1 MAVTRIW
8 TVRNNLSQ
16 VIDYASNKS
25 KTDLSKYSD
34 LIDALHYAANDEKT
48 NLENEQKLLVEGI
61 NCDPDFAARQM
72 IDTKEIYGKTD
83 GVVAYHA
90 YISFK
95 PGEVLPEEA
104 QQVAMEVA
112 NKMWGCGSPV
122 ETSAQQKHRPSR
134 EARPDYEM
142 IVATHLNA
150 NCVHCH
156 IVINSVSMTDG
167 KKMNENKAMYQ
178 LFRKTSD
185 EVCLEHGLSV
195 IEKPKGRRIPYNI
208 YKAMQKGFKTKYDYM
223 RDDIDY
229 AVVRSANE
237 KQFFRIMTQ
246 KGYWFDNGK
255 IAYRN
260 DEHAVKLT
268 TLGEIYTY
276 EKIRERI
283 YSQDKFAANNNFRN
297 YLYAN
302 DFLQRQIFVFNYKG
316 YEFKESRECYRH
328 PENFNRMV
336 SDFTKLI
343 VGGAVIG
350 APVISLLFLA
360 LLFAGA
366 IAERNNCNPHP
377 FTPKM
382 KYSTPRIEF
391 MQDQIELAINEK
403 LYDFAEVDKFISKTE
418 LRIEELKSQR
428 NKIYNQIR
436 RCNDPTDKENLVA
449 RRDSF
454 TAEIGK
460 LREKLKLAK
469 RIIKDSPELEEKL
482 ETEKQLIREW
492 YFPERQR
499 NKEKDYEER

>member
-8 TVRNNLSQ
+8 AVRNNLSQ
-16 VIDYASNKS
+16 VVDYASNKS

-34 LIDALHYAANDEKT
+34 LIDALHYAADEEKT

-61 NCDPDFAARQM
+61 NCDPDIAARQM

-83 GVVAYHA
+83 GIVAYHA

-95 PGEVLPEEA
+95 PGEVSPEEA

-112 NKMWGCGSPV
+112 TKMWG
-122 ETSAQQKHRPSR
+122 K
-134 EARPDYEM
+134 DYEV

-167 KKMNENKAMYQ
+167 RKMNENKAMYQ

-185 EVCLEHGLSV
+185 AVCLEHGLSV
-195 IEKPKGRRIPYNI
+195 IGKPKGRRIPYNI
-208 YKAMQKGFKTKYDYM
+208 YKAMQKGIKTKYDYM

-260 DEHAVKLT
+260 DEHAVNLT
-268 TLGEIYTY
+268 TLGDNYTY

-283 YSQDKFAANNNFRN
+283 YSQDKFAANNNYRN

-302 DFLQRQIFVFNYKG
+302 DFLQKQIFVFNYKG
-316 YEFKESRECYRH
+316 YEFKESRECYRY
-328 PENFNRMV
+328 PEYFNRKV
-336 SDFTKLI
+336 SDFAKLI
-343 VGGAVIG
+343 VGGAVLN

-391 MQDQIELAINEK
+391 MQDQIDLAINEK
-403 LYDFAEVDKFISKTE
+403 LYDFAEVDKFISNTE

-436 RCNDPTDKENLVA
+436 RCKDPTAKDNLIA
-449 RRDSF
+449 RRDFF
-454 TAEIGK
+454 TTEIGE
-460 LREKLKLAK
+460 LCEKLKLAK
-469 RIIKDSPELEEKL
+469 RIIKDSPALEEKL
-482 ETEKQLIREW
+482 ETEKQLIRDW
-492 YFPERQR
+492 YFPERTR
-499 NKEKDYEER
+499 DKEKHYEER

>member
-8 TVRNNLSQ
+8 AVRNNLSQ
-16 VIDYASNKS
+16 VVDYASNKS

-34 LIDALHYAANDEKT
+34 LVSSLHYATDKDKT

-61 NCDPDFAARQM
+61 NCDPDIAARQM

-95 PGEVLPEEA
+95 PGEVSPEEA
-104 QQVAMEVA
+104 QKVAMEVA
-112 NKMWGCGSPV
+112 NKMWG
-122 ETSAQQKHRPSR
+122 K
-134 EARPDYEM
+134 DYEM

-167 KKMNENKAMYQ
+167 RKMNENKAMYQ

-195 IEKPKGRRIPYNI
+195 IEKPKGKRIPYNI
-208 YKAMQKGFKTKYDYM
+208 YKAMQKGIKTKYDYM

-229 AVVRSANE
+229 AIIRSANE

-260 DEHAVKLT
+260 DKYAVNLS
-268 TLGEIYTY
+268 TLGDDYTY

-283 YSQDKFAANNNFRN
+283 YSQDKFTANNNFRN

-302 DFLQRQIFVFNYKG
+302 DFLQRQIFVFNYRG

-328 PENFNRMV
+328 PEYFNRMV

-343 VGGAVIG
+343 VGGAVLG

-377 FTPKM
+377 FTPTM
-382 KYSTPRIEF
+382 KYSSPRIEF
-391 MQDQIELAINEK
+391 MQDQIDLAINEK

-436 RCNDPTDKENLVA
+436 RCKDPTAKVDLFA
-449 RRDSF
+449 RRDF
-454 TAEIGK
+454 LTAEICE

-469 RIIKDSPELEEKL
+469 RIIKDSPGLEEKL

-499 NKEKDYEER
+499 NKEKDYEGR

>member
-8 TVRNNLSQ
+8 PIKNNIHQ
-16 VIDYASNKS
+16 VVSYAANKS
-25 KTDLSKYSD
+25 KTDLSKYTD
-34 LIDALHYAANDEKT
+34 LIDALHYAADDEKT
-48 NLENEQKLLVEGI
+48 NLENEQRLLVEGI
-61 NCDPDFAARQM
+61 NCDPDIAARQM

-95 PGEVLPEEA
+95 PGEVSPEEA

-112 NKMWGCGSPV
+112 NKMWG
-122 ETSAQQKHRPSR
+122 K
-134 EARPDYEM
+134 DYEM

-167 KKMNENKAMYQ
+167 RKMNENKAMYQ

-185 EVCLEHGLSV
+185 AVCIEHGLSV

-208 YKAMQKGFKTKYDYM
+208 YKAMQKGIKTKYDYM

-246 KGYWFDNGK
+246 RGYWFDNGK

-268 TLGEIYTY
+268 TLGEVYTY

-283 YSQDKFAANNNFRN
+283 YSQDKFTANNNFRN

-302 DFLQRQIFVFNYKG
+302 DFLKRQIFVFNYKG
-316 YEFKESRECYRH
+316 YEFKESIECYRH
-328 PENFNRMV
+328 PEYFNRMV
-336 SDFTKLI
+336 SDFSKLI
-343 VGGAVIG
+343 VGGTVLG

-391 MQDQIELAINEK
+391 MQDQIDLAINEK

-436 RCNDPTDKENLVA
+436 RCKDTTDKENLVA

-454 TAEIGK
+454 TAEIGE

-469 RIIKDSPELEEKL
+469 RIIKDSPALEEKL

-499 NKEKDYEER
+499 DKEKDYDGR

>member
-8 TVRNNLSQ
+8 PIKNNIHQ
-16 VIDYASNKS
+16 VVSYAANKS

-34 LIDALHYAANDEKT
+34 LVSSLHYAADKDKT
-48 NLENEQKLLVEGI
+48 NLESEQRLLVDGI
-61 NCDPDFAARQM
+61 NCDPDIAAQQM
-72 IDTKEIYGKTD
+72 IDTKEMYGKT
-83 GVVAYHA
+83 GGIVAYHA

-95 PGEVLPEEA
+95 TGEVSPEAA

-112 NKMWGCGSPV
+112 NKMWGM
-122 ETSAQQKHRPSR
+122 
-134 EARPDYEM
+134 DYEM

-167 KKMNENKAMYQ
+167 RKMNEDRAMYR

-185 EVCLEHGLSV
+185 EICLEHGLSV
-195 IEKPKGRRIPYNI
+195 IKNPKGKRIPYNV
-208 YKAMQKGFKTKYDYM
+208 YKAKQKGIKTKYDYM
-223 RDDIDY
+223 REDIDY
-229 AVVRSANE
+229 AIPRSRSI
-237 KQFFRIMTQ
+237 KQFFRIMSQ
-246 KGYWFDNGK
+246 KGYWFDDGK
-255 IAYRN
+255 IGYRT
-260 DEHAVKLT
+260 DKHGVKLSN
-268 TLGEIYTY
+268 LGDEYSYESLWNRINHQSLYEVDENFYNYT
-276 EKIRERI
+276 R
-283 YSQDKFAANNNFRN
+283 ANNYLRN
-297 YLYAN
+297 QTFIYC
-302 DFLQRQIFVFNYKG
+302 YKG

-328 PENFNRMV
+328 PEYFSRMV

-391 MQDQIELAINEK
+391 MQDQIDLAINEK
-403 LYDFAEVDKFISKTE
+403 LYDFAEVDNFILRTE
-418 LRIEELKSQR
+418 TRMEELKTQR

-436 RCNDPTDKENLVA
+436 RCKDPTDKEDLVA
-449 RRDSF
+449 RRDFLTS
-454 TAEIGK
+454 EIGS
-460 LREKLKLAK
+460 LREKINIAK
-469 RIIKDSPELEEKL
+469 RIIKDRPGLEESL
-482 ETEKQLIREW
+482 EAEKALIREW
-492 YFPERQR
+492 YFPERAQV
-499 NKEKDYEER
+499 KEKHYEGR

>member
-8 TVRNNLSQ
+8 AVRNNLSQ
-16 VIDYASNKS
+16 VVDYASNKS
-25 KTDLSKYSD
+25 KTDLSKYPD
-34 LIDALHYAANDEKT
+34 LLDALHYAADEEKT
-48 NLENEQKLLVEGI
+48 SLKNEQKLLVEGI
-61 NCDPDFAARQM
+61 NCDPDIAARQM

-95 PGEVLPEEA
+95 PGEVSPEEA

-112 NKMWGCGSPV
+112 NKMWG
-122 ETSAQQKHRPSR
+122 K
-134 EARPDYEM
+134 DYEV

-167 KKMNENKAMYQ
+167 RKMNENEAMYWQ
-178 LFRKTSD
+178 FRKTSD
-185 EVCLEHGLSV
+185 AVCLEHGLSV
-195 IEKPKGRRIPYNI
+195 IKNPKGRRIPYNI
-208 YKAMQKGFKTKYDYM
+208 YKAMQKGIKTKYDYM

-260 DEHAVKLT
+260 DEHAVNLT
-268 TLGEIYTY
+268 TLGDDYTY

-283 YSQDKFAANNNFRN
+283 YSQDKFTANNNYRN
-297 YLYAN
+297 YVYAN
-302 DFLQRQIFVFNYKG
+302 DFLQKQIFVFNYKG
-316 YEFKESRECYRH
+316 YAFKESRECYRH
-328 PENFNRMV
+328 PETFNRMV

-360 LLFAGA
+360 LLFTGA
-366 IAERNNCNPHP
+366 IAEKNNCNPHP
-377 FTPKM
+377 FSPKM
-382 KYSTPRIEF
+382 KYSSPRIEF
-391 MQDQIELAINEK
+391 MQDQIDLAINEK
-403 LYDFAEVDKFISKTE
+403 LYDFADVDKFISKTE

-428 NKIYNQIR
+428 SRIYNQIR
-436 RCNDPTDKENLVA
+436 RCKDPTAKDDLVA
-449 RRDSF
+449 RRDF
-454 TAEIGK
+454 LTAEIGE
-460 LREKLKLAK
+460 LREKMKLAK
-469 RIIKDSPELEEKL
+469 RIIKDSPTLEEKL

-499 NKEKDYEER
+499 DKEKYYEGR

>member
-8 TVRNNLSQ
+8 PIKNNIHQ
-16 VIDYASNKS
+16 VVSYAANKS

-34 LIDALHYAANDEKT
+34 LVSSLHYAADKDKT
-48 NLENEQKLLVEGI
+48 NLESEQRLLVDGI
-61 NCDPDFAARQM
+61 NCDPDIAAQQM
-72 IDTKEIYGKTD
+72 IDTKEMYGKT
-83 GVVAYHA
+83 GGIVAYHA

-95 PGEVLPEEA
+95 PGEVTPEEA

-112 NKMWGCGSPV
+112 NKMWG
-122 ETSAQQKHRPSR
+122 A
-134 EARPDYEM
+134 DYEM
-142 IVATHLNA
+142 VVATHLNA

-167 KKMNENKAMYQ
+167 RKMNEDKAMYQ

-185 EVCLEHGLSV
+185 AICIEHGLSV
-195 IEKPKGRRIPYNI
+195 IENPKGKRIPYNV
-208 YKAMQKGFKTKYDYM
+208 YKAKQKGIKTKYDYM
-223 RDDIDY
+223 REDIDY
-229 AVVRSANE
+229 AIPRSRRI
-237 KQFFRIMTQ
+237 KQFFRIMSQ
-246 KGYWFDNGK
+246 KGYWFDDGK
-255 IAYRN
+255 IGYRT
-260 DEHAVKLT
+260 DKYGVKLSN
-268 TLGEIYTY
+268 LGDEYSYENLWDRINHQSLYEVDEKFYNYT
-276 EKIRERI
+276 R
-283 YSQDKFAANNNFRN
+283 ANNYLRN
-297 YLYAN
+297 QTFIYC
-302 DFLQRQIFVFNYKG
+302 YKG
-316 YEFKESRECYRH
+316 YEFKESAEHYRH
-328 PENFNRMV
+328 PETFNRTV
-336 SDFTKLI
+336 SDFSKLI

-366 IAERNNCNPHP
+366 IAEKNNCNPHP
-377 FTPKM
+377 FSPKM
-382 KYSTPRIEF
+382 KYSSPRIEF
-391 MQDQIELAINEK
+391 MQDQIDLAINEK

-454 TAEIGK
+454 TTEIGK

-492 YFPERQR
+492 YFPERPR
-499 NKEKDYEER
+499 DKEKDYEGR

>member
-8 TVRNNLSQ
+8 AVRNNLSQ

-25 KTDLSKYSD
+25 KTDLLKYSD
-34 LIDALHYAANDEKT
+34 LIDALHYAADKEKT
-48 NLENEQKLLVEGI
+48 NLENEQRLLVEGI
-61 NCDPDFAARQM
+61 NCDPDIAAKQM

-95 PGEVLPEEA
+95 PGEVSPEEA

-112 NKMWGCGSPV
+112 NKMWG
-122 ETSAQQKHRPSR
+122 ADH
-134 EARPDYEM
+134 EM
-142 IVATHLNA
+142 VVATHLNA

-156 IVINSVSMTDG
+156 IVINSVSITDG
-167 KKMNENKAMYQ
+167 RKMNENKAMYQ

-195 IEKPKGRRIPYNI
+195 IGKPKGKRIPYNI
-208 YKAMQKGFKTKYDYM
+208 YKAMQKGIKTKYDYM

-229 AVVRSANE
+229 AVMRSANE

-246 KGYWFDNGK
+246 KGYWFDNGR

-260 DEHAVKLT
+260 DEHAVNLT
-268 TLGEIYTY
+268 TLGENYTY

-283 YSQDKFAANNNFRN
+283 YSQDKFAANNNYRN

-302 DFLQRQIFVFNYKG
+302 DFLQKQIFVFNYKG

-328 PENFNRMV
+328 PETFNRMV

-350 APVISLLFLA
+350 APIISLLFIA

-382 KYSTPRIEF
+382 KYSAPRIEF

-403 LYDFAEVDKFISKTE
+403 LYDFAEVDNFISRTE
-418 LRIEELKSQR
+418 IRMEELKIQR

-436 RCNDPTDKENLVA
+436 RCKDPTAKEDLVT
-449 RRDSF
+449 RRDF
-454 TAEIGK
+454 LTTEIGE

-469 RIIKDSPELEEKL
+469 RIIKDSPALEEKL

-492 YFPERQR
+492 YFPERTR
-499 NKEKDYEER
+499 DKEKHYEER

>member
-8 TVRNNLSQ
+8 AVRNNLSQ
-16 VIDYASNKS
+16 VVDYASNKS
-25 KTDLSKYSD
+25 KTDLSKYPD
-34 LIDALHYAANDEKT
+34 LLDALHYATDEEKT
-48 NLENEQKLLVEGI
+48 SLENEQKLLVEGI
-61 NCDPDFAARQM
+61 YCDPDIAARQM

-95 PGEVLPEEA
+95 PGEVSPEEA

-112 NKMWGCGSPV
+112 NKMWG
-122 ETSAQQKHRPSR
+122 K
-134 EARPDYEM
+134 DYEV

-156 IVINSVSMTDG
+156 IVINSVSLTDG
-167 KKMNENKAMYQ
+167 RKMNENKAMYQ

-208 YKAMQKGFKTKYDYM
+208 YKAMQKGIKTKYDYM

-260 DEHAVKLT
+260 DEHAVNLT
-268 TLGEIYTY
+268 TLGDNYTY

-283 YSQDKFAANNNFRN
+283 YSQDKFTANNNYRN
-297 YLYAN
+297 YVYAN
-302 DFLQRQIFVFNYKG
+302 DFLQKQIFIFNYKG
-316 YEFKESRECYRH
+316 YEFKEYRECYRH

-343 VGGAVIG
+343 VGGAVLG

-366 IAERNNCNPHP
+366 IAEQNNCNPHP

-382 KYSTPRIEF
+382 KYSDPRIEF
-391 MQDQIELAINEK
+391 MQDQIDLAINEK

-428 NKIYNQIR
+428 SRIYNQIR
-436 RCNDPTDKENLVA
+436 RCNDPTDKENLVE
-449 RRDSF
+449 RRDF
-454 TAEIGK
+454 LTAEIGE

-469 RIIKDSPELEEKL
+469 RIIKDSPALEEKL

-492 YFPERQR
+492 YFPERTR
-499 NKEKDYEER
+499 YKEKYYEER

>member
-8 TVRNNLSQ
+8 PIKNNIHQ
-16 VIDYASNKS
+16 VVSYAANKS

-34 LIDALHYAANDEKT
+34 LVSSLHYAADKDKT

-61 NCDPDFAARQM
+61 NCDPDIAARQM
-72 IDTKEIYGKTD
+72 IDTKEIYGKTN

-95 PGEVLPEEA
+95 PGEVSPEEA

-112 NKMWGCGSPV
+112 NKMWG
-122 ETSAQQKHRPSR
+122 K
-134 EARPDYEM
+134 DYEM

-167 KKMNENKAMYQ
+167 RKMNENKAMYQ

-185 EVCLEHGLSV
+185 AVCLEHGLSV
-195 IEKPKGRRIPYNI
+195 IEKPKGKRIPYNI
-208 YKAMQKGFKTKYDYM
+208 YKAMQKGIKTKYDYM

-229 AVVRSANE
+229 AVVRSATE
-237 KQFFRIMTQ
+237 KQFFKVMTQ

-260 DEHAVKLT
+260 DEHAVNLSN
-268 TLGEIYTY
+268 LGENYTY

-283 YSQDKFAANNNFRN
+283 YSQDKFAANNNYRN

-302 DFLQRQIFVFNYKG
+302 DFLQKQIFVFNYNG
-316 YEFKESRECYRH
+316 YEFKESREYYRH
-328 PENFNRMV
+328 PETFNRTV

-343 VGGAVIG
+343 VGGAVLG

-366 IAERNNCNPHP
+366 IAEKNNCNPHP

-382 KYSTPRIEF
+382 KYSAPRIEF
-391 MQDQIELAINEK
+391 MQDQIDLAINEK

-428 NKIYNQIR
+428 SKIYNQIR
-436 RCNDPTDKENLVA
+436 RCKDPTDKDDLVA
-449 RRDSF
+449 RRDF
-454 TAEIGK
+454 LTTEIGE

-469 RIIKDSPELEEKL
+469 RIIKDSPALEEKL

-492 YFPERQR
+492 YFPERTR
-499 NKEKDYEER
+499 DKEKYYDGR

>member
-8 TVRNNLSQ
+8 AVRNNLSQ
-16 VIDYASNKS
+16 VVDYASNKS

-34 LIDALHYAANDEKT
+34 LIDALHYASDEDKT
-48 NLENEQKLLVEGI
+48 NLENEQRLLVEGI
-61 NCDPDFAARQM
+61 NCDPDIAARQM
-72 IDTKEIYGKTD
+72 IDTKEIYGKTG

-95 PGEVLPEEA
+95 PGEVSPEEA

-112 NKMWGCGSPV
+112 NKMWG
-122 ETSAQQKHRPSR
+122 K
-134 EARPDYEM
+134 DYEM

-167 KKMNENKAMYQ
+167 RKMNENKAMYQ

-195 IEKPKGRRIPYNI
+195 IGKPKGRRIPYNI
-208 YKAMQKGFKTKYDYM
+208 YKAMQKGIKTKYDYI

-246 KGYWFDNGK
+246 KGYWFDKGK

-260 DEHAVKLT
+260 DAHAVKLT

-283 YSQDKFAANNNFRN
+283 YSQDKFTANNNFRN

-302 DFLQRQIFVFNYKG
+302 DFLQRQIFIFDYKG

-328 PENFNRMV
+328 PEYFSRTV

-343 VGGAVIG
+343 VGGAVLN

-366 IAERNNCNPHP
+366 IVEKNNCNPHP

-391 MQDQIELAINEK
+391 MQDQIVLAINEK

-428 NKIYNQIR
+428 GRIYNQIR
-436 RCNDPTDKENLVA
+436 RCNDPTDKESLVE
-449 RRDSF
+449 RRDF
-454 TAEIGK
+454 LTTEIGEF
-460 LREKLKLAK
+460 REKMKLAK
-469 RIIKDSPELEEKL
+469 RIIKDSPALEEKI

-492 YFPERQR
+492 YFPERKR
-499 NKEKDYEER
+499 GKEKDYEGR

>member
-8 TVRNNLSQ
+8 AVRNNLSQ
-16 VIDYASNKS
+16 VVDYASNKS

-34 LIDALHYAANDEKT
+34 LVSSLHYAADKDKT
-48 NLENEQKLLVEGI
+48 NLENEQKLLIEGI
-61 NCDPDFAARQM
+61 NCDPDIAARQM

-95 PGEVLPEEA
+95 PGEVSPEEA

-112 NKMWGCGSPV
+112 NKMWG
-122 ETSAQQKHRPSR
+122 K
-134 EARPDYEM
+134 DYEM

-167 KKMNENKAMYQ
+167 RKMNENKAMYQ
-178 LFRKTSD
+178 LLRKTSD

-208 YKAMQKGFKTKYDYM
+208 YKAMQKGIKTKYDYM

-283 YSQDKFAANNNFRN
+283 YSQDKFTANNNFRN

-302 DFLQRQIFVFNYKG
+302 DFLKRQIFVFDYKG
-316 YEFKESRECYRH
+316 YEFKESRECYRY

-343 VGGAVIG
+343 VGGVVIG

-366 IAERNNCNPHP
+366 IAEKNNCNPHP

-382 KYSTPRIEF
+382 KYSSPRIEF

-428 NKIYNQIR
+428 SRIYNQIR
-436 RCNDPTDKENLVA
+436 RCNDPTAKEDLIA

-454 TAEIGK
+454 TAEIGE

-469 RIIKDSPELEEKL
+469 RIIKDSPVLEEKL

-499 NKEKDYEER
+499 DKEKYYEER

>member
-8 TVRNNLSQ
+8 AVRNNLSQ
-16 VIDYASNKS
+16 VVDYASNKS

-34 LIDALHYAANDEKT
+34 LVSSLHYAADKDKT

-61 NCDPDFAARQM
+61 NCDPDIAARQM

-95 PGEVLPEEA
+95 PGEVSPEEA
-104 QQVAMEVA
+104 QQVAMKVA
-112 NKMWGCGSPV
+112 NKMWG
-122 ETSAQQKHRPSR
+122 K
-134 EARPDYEM
+134 DYEM

-195 IEKPKGRRIPYNI
+195 IENPKGKHIPYNI
-208 YKAMQKGFKTKYDYM
+208 YKAMQKGIKTKYDYM

-229 AVVRSANE
+229 AIIRSANE

-260 DEHAVKLT
+260 DKYAVNLS
-268 TLGEIYTY
+268 TLGDDYTY

-283 YSQDKFAANNNFRN
+283 YTQDKFTANNNFRD

-302 DFLQRQIFVFNYKG
+302 DFLKRQIFVFDYKG

-343 VGGAVIG
+343 VGGAVLG

-382 KYSTPRIEF
+382 KYSAPRIEF
-391 MQDQIELAINEK
+391 MQDQIDLAINEK
-403 LYDFAEVDKFISKTE
+403 LYDFSEVDKFISKTE

-436 RCNDPTDKENLVA
+436 RCKDPTDKENLVA
-449 RRDSF
+449 RRDF
-454 TAEIGK
+454 LTAEIGE

-469 RIIKDSPELEEKL
+469 RVIKDSPALEEKL

-492 YFPERQR
+492 YFPERTR
-499 NKEKDYEER
+499 DKEKYYEER

>member
-8 TVRNNLSQ
+8 PIKNNIYQ
-16 VIDYASNKS
+16 VVDYASNKS

-34 LIDALHYAANDEKT
+34 LIDALHYAADKEKT
-48 NLENEQKLLVEGI
+48 NLKNEQRLLVEGI
-61 NCDPDFAARQM
+61 NCDPDIAARQM

-95 PGEVLPEEA
+95 PGEVSPEEA

-112 NKMWGCGSPV
+112 NKMWG
-122 ETSAQQKHRPSR
+122 KY
-134 EARPDYEM
+134 YEM

-167 KKMNENKAMYQ
+167 RKMNENKAMYQ

-195 IEKPKGRRIPYNI
+195 IEKPKGKRIPYNV
-208 YKAMQKGFKTKYDYM
+208 YKAMQKGIKTKYDYM

-229 AVVRSANE
+229 AIIRSANE

-260 DEHAVKLT
+260 DKHAVKLT

-283 YSQDKFAANNNFRN
+283 YSQDKFTANNNFRN

-302 DFLQRQIFVFNYKG
+302 DFLQRQIFVFNYEG
-316 YEFKESRECYRH
+316 YELKESRECYRH
-328 PENFNRMV
+328 PEHFNRMV

-343 VGGAVIG
+343 VGGAVLG

-377 FTPKM
+377 FIPTM
-382 KYSTPRIEF
+382 KYSSPRIEF
-391 MQDQIELAINEK
+391 MQDQIDLAINEK
-403 LYDFAEVDKFISKTE
+403 LYDFAEVDKFISKTDI
-418 LRIEELKSQR
+418 RIEELKSQR

-436 RCNDPTDKENLVA
+436 KCKDPTDKENLVV
-449 RRDSF
+449 RRDF
-454 TAEIGK
+454 LTAEIGE

-469 RIIKDSPELEEKL
+469 RIIKDSPALEEKL

-499 NKEKDYEER
+499 DNEKHYEER

>member
-8 TVRNNLSQ
+8 PIQNNIHQ
-16 VIDYASNKS
+16 VVSYAANKS
-25 KTDLSKYSD
+25 KTDLSKYPD
-34 LIDALHYAANDEKT
+34 LIDALHYAGDKEKT
-48 NLENEQKLLVEGI
+48 NLENEKKLLVEGI
-61 NCDPDFAARQM
+61 NCDPDIAARQM

-95 PGEVLPEEA
+95 PGEVSPEEA
-104 QQVAMEVA
+104 QQVAMKVA
-112 NKMWGCGSPV
+112 NKMWG
-122 ETSAQQKHRPSR
+122 K
-134 EARPDYEM
+134 DYEM

-167 KKMNENKAMYQ
+167 RKMNEDKAMYQ

-195 IEKPKGRRIPYNI
+195 IKNPKGKRIPYNI
-208 YKAMQKGFKTKYDYM
+208 YKAMQKGIKTKYDYM
-223 RDDIDY
+223 RDDINY
-229 AVVRSANE
+229 AVMRSANE
-237 KQFFRIMTQ
+237 KQFFRILTQ

-260 DEHAVKLT
+260 DEHAVNLST
-268 TLGEIYTY
+268 FGDDYTY
-276 EKIRERI
+276 EKIKERI
-283 YSQDKFAANNNFRN
+283 YTQDKFTANNNFRN

-302 DFLQRQIFVFNYKG
+302 DFLKRQIFVFDYKG

-328 PENFNRMV
+328 PETFNRMV
-336 SDFTKLI
+336 SDFTKMI
-343 VGGAVIG
+343 IGGAVLG

-391 MQDQIELAINEK
+391 MQDQIDLAINEK
-403 LYDFAEVDKFISKTE
+403 LYDFAEVDKFILRTDT
-418 LRIEELKSQR
+418 RIEELKSQR

-436 RCNDPTDKENLVA
+436 RCKDPTDKETLVA

-454 TAEIGK
+454 TAEIGE

-469 RIIKDSPELEEKL
+469 RIIKDSPALEEKL
-482 ETEKQLIREW
+482 KTEKQLIREW

-499 NKEKDYEER
+499 DKEKNYEER

>member
-8 TVRNNLSQ
+8 AVRNNLSQ
-16 VIDYASNKS
+16 VVDYASNKS

-34 LIDALHYAANDEKT
+34 LIDALHYAADDEKT

-61 NCDPDFAARQM
+61 NCDPAIAARQM

-95 PGEVLPEEA
+95 PREVSPEEA
-104 QQVAMEVA
+104 QEVAMEVA
-112 NKMWGCGSPV
+112 NKMWG
-122 ETSAQQKHRPSR
+122 K
-134 EARPDYEM
+134 DYE
-142 IVATHLNA
+142 IIIATHLNA

-167 KKMNENKAMYQ
+167 RKMNENKAMYQ

-185 EVCLEHGLSV
+185 AVCLEHGLSV
-195 IEKPKGRRIPYNI
+195 IGKPKGSRIPYNI
-208 YKAMQKGFKTKYDYM
+208 YKAMQKGIKTKYDYM

-229 AVVRSANE
+229 AIIRSANE

-283 YSQDKFAANNNFRN
+283 YTQDKFTANNNFRD

-302 DFLQRQIFVFNYKG
+302 DFLKRQIFVFNYKG
-316 YEFKESRECYRH
+316 YEFKESRECYRY
-328 PENFNRMV
+328 PEYFNRMV

-343 VGGAVIG
+343 VGGAVLG

-391 MQDQIELAINEK
+391 MQDQIDLAINEK

-436 RCNDPTDKENLVA
+436 RCKGLTAKDDLVA
-449 RRDSF
+449 RRDF
-454 TAEIGK
+454 LTAEIGE

-469 RIIKDSPELEEKL
+469 RIIKDSPALEEKL

-492 YFPERQR
+492 YFPARQR
-499 NKEKDYEER
+499 NKEKDYEGR

>member
-8 TVRNNLSQ
+8 PVKNNIHQ

-34 LIDALHYAANDEKT
+34 LIDALHYAGDKDKT
-48 NLENEQKLLVEGI
+48 NLENEQKLLVESI
-61 NCDPDFAARQM
+61 NCDPDIAARQM
-72 IDTKEIYGKTD
+72 IDTKEIYSKTD

-95 PGEVLPEEA
+95 PGEVSPEEA

-112 NKMWGCGSPV
+112 TKMWG
-122 ETSAQQKHRPSR
+122 K
-134 EARPDYEM
+134 DYEVV
-142 IVATHLNA
+142 VATHLNA
-150 NCVHCH
+150 NCVDCH
-156 IVINSVSMTDG
+156 IVINSVSLTDG
-167 KKMNENKAMYQ
+167 RKMNENKAMYQ

-195 IEKPKGRRIPYNI
+195 IEKLKGRRIPYNI
-208 YKAMQKGFKTKYDYM
+208 YKTMQKGIKTKYDYM

-260 DEHAVKLT
+260 DEHAVNLT
-268 TLGEIYTY
+268 TLGDNYTY

-283 YSQDKFAANNNFRN
+283 YSQDKFTANNNFRN

-328 PENFNRMV
+328 PEYFSRTV

-343 VGGAVIG
+343 VGGAVLG

-366 IAERNNCNPHP
+366 IAEKNSCNPHP

-382 KYSTPRIEF
+382 KYSSPRIEF
-391 MQDQIELAINEK
+391 MQDQIDLAINEK
-403 LYDFAEVDKFISKTE
+403 LYDFNEVDKFISKTE
-418 LRIEELKSQR
+418 LRIEVLKSQR
-428 NKIYNQIR
+428 GRIYNQIR
-436 RCNDPTDKENLVA
+436 RCKDPAAKDDLIA
-449 RRDSF
+449 RRDF
-454 TAEIGK
+454 LTAEIGE

-469 RIIKDSPELEEKL
+469 RIIKDSPALEEKL

-499 NKEKDYEER
+499 EKEKYYEER

>member
-8 TVRNNLSQ
+8 AVRNNLSQ
-16 VIDYASNKS
+16 VVDYASNKS
-25 KTDLSKYSD
+25 KTDLSKYPD
-34 LIDALHYAANDEKT
+34 LLDALHYAADEEKT
-48 NLENEQKLLVEGI
+48 SLENEQKLLVEGI
-61 NCDPDFAARQM
+61 NCDPDIAARQM

-83 GVVAYHA
+83 GIVAYHA

-95 PGEVLPEEA
+95 PGEVSPEEA

-112 NKMWGCGSPV
+112 NKMWG
-122 ETSAQQKHRPSR
+122 K
-134 EARPDYEM
+134 DYEVV
-142 IVATHLNA
+142 VATHLNA

-167 KKMNENKAMYQ
+167 RKMNENEAMYWQ
-178 LFRKTSD
+178 FRKTSD
-185 EVCLEHGLSV
+185 AVCLEHGLSV

-208 YKAMQKGFKTKYDYM
+208 YKAMQKGIKTKYDYM

-229 AVVRSANE
+229 AIMRSANE
-237 KQFFRIMTQ
+237 KQFFKIMTQ
-246 KGYWFDNGK
+246 KGYWFDNGR

-260 DEHAVKLT
+260 DEHAVNLT
-268 TLGEIYTY
+268 TLGDDYTY

-283 YSQDKFAANNNFRN
+283 YSQDKFTANNNYRN
-297 YLYAN
+297 YVYAN
-302 DFLQRQIFVFNYKG
+302 DFLQKQIFVFNYKG

-328 PENFNRMV
+328 PETFNRIV

-360 LLFAGA
+360 LLFTGA
-366 IAERNNCNPHP
+366 IAEKSNCNPHP
-377 FTPKM
+377 FSPKM
-382 KYSTPRIEF
+382 KYSSPRIEF
-391 MQDQIELAINEK
+391 MQDQIDLAITEK

-428 NKIYNQIR
+428 SRIYNQIR
-436 RCNDPTDKENLVA
+436 RCKDPTNKESLVE
-449 RRDSF
+449 RRDF
-454 TAEIGK
+454 LTAEISE

-469 RIIKDSPELEEKL
+469 RIIKDSPALEEKL

-492 YFPERQR
+492 YFPEKQR
-499 NKEKDYEER
+499 DKEKYYEEK

>member
-8 TVRNNLSQ
+8 AVRNNLSQ
-16 VIDYASNKS
+16 VVDYASNKN

-34 LIDALHYAANDEKT
+34 LIDALHYAGDDEKT
-48 NLENEQKLLVEGI
+48 NLENEKNLLVEGI
-61 NCDPDFAARQM
+61 NCDPDIAARQM

-95 PGEVLPEEA
+95 PGEVSPEEA

-112 NKMWGCGSPV
+112 NKMWG
-122 ETSAQQKHRPSR
+122 K
-134 EARPDYEM
+134 DYEM

-167 KKMNENKAMYQ
+167 RKMNENKAMYQ

-195 IEKPKGRRIPYNI
+195 IENPKGKRIPYNI
-208 YKAMQKGFKTKYDYM
+208 YKAMQKGIKTKYDYM

-229 AVVRSANE
+229 AIVRSANE

-260 DEHAVKLT
+260 DEHAVNLS

-302 DFLQRQIFVFNYKG
+302 DFLKRQIFVFDYKG

-328 PENFNRMV
+328 PETFNRMV

-382 KYSTPRIEF
+382 KYSSPRIEF
-391 MQDQIELAINEK
+391 MQDQIDLAINEK
-403 LYDFAEVDKFISKTE
+403 LYVFAEVDKFISKTDI
-418 LRIEELKSQR
+418 RIEELKSQR

-436 RCNDPTDKENLVA
+436 RCKDPTDKEKLVA
-449 RRDSF
+449 RRDF
-454 TAEIGK
+454 LTAEIGE

-469 RIIKDSPELEEKL
+469 RIIKDSPTLEEKL

-499 NKEKDYEER
+499 DKEKDYDGR

>member
-8 TVRNNLSQ
+8 AVRNNLSQ
-16 VIDYASNKS
+16 VVSYASNKS

-34 LIDALHYAANDEKT
+34 LIDALHYAADDEKT

-61 NCDPDFAARQM
+61 NCDPDIAAKQM
-72 IDTKEIYGKTD
+72 IDTKEIHGKTG

-95 PGEVLPEEA
+95 PGEVSPEEA

-112 NKMWGCGSPV
+112 NKMWG
-122 ETSAQQKHRPSR
+122 R
-134 EARPDYEM
+134 DYEM

-167 KKMNENKAMYQ
+167 RKMNENKAMYQ

-195 IEKPKGRRIPYNI
+195 IEKPKGKRIPYNI
-208 YKAMQKGFKTKYDYM
+208 YKAIQKGIKTKYDYM

-229 AVVRSANE
+229 AIIRSANE

-246 KGYWFDNGK
+246 KGYWFDNEK

-283 YSQDKFAANNNFRN
+283 YSQDKFTANNNFRN

-302 DFLQRQIFVFNYKG
+302 DFLKRQIFVFDYKG

-328 PENFNRMV
+328 PEYFNRMV

-366 IAERNNCNPHP
+366 IAEKNNCNPHP

-382 KYSTPRIEF
+382 KYSSPRIEF
-391 MQDQIELAINEK
+391 MQDQIDLAINEK

-436 RCNDPTDKENLVA
+436 RCKGPTAKEDLIA

-454 TAEIGK
+454 TAEIGE

-469 RIIKDSPELEEKL
+469 RIIKDSPALEEKL

-499 NKEKDYEER
+499 DKEKQYEER

>member
-8 TVRNNLSQ
+8 PIKNNIHQ
-16 VIDYASNKS
+16 VVSYAANKS
-25 KTDLSKYSD
+25 KTDLSKYTD
-34 LIDALHYAANDEKT
+34 LIDALHYAADDEKT
-48 NLENEQKLLVEGI
+48 NLENEQRLLVEGI
-61 NCDPDFAARQM
+61 NCDPDIAARQM

-83 GVVAYHA
+83 GIVAYHA

-95 PGEVLPEEA
+95 PGEVSPEEA

-112 NKMWGCGSPV
+112 NKMWG
-122 ETSAQQKHRPSR
+122 K
-134 EARPDYEM
+134 DYEM

-167 KKMNENKAMYQ
+167 RKMNENKAMYQ

-195 IEKPKGRRIPYNI
+195 IENPKGKRIPYNI
-208 YKAMQKGFKTKYDYM
+208 YIAMQKGIKTKYDYM

-229 AVVRSANE
+229 AIIRSANE
-237 KQFFRIMTQ
+237 KQFFKILTQ

-260 DEHAVKLT
+260 DEHAVNLS
-268 TLGEIYTY
+268 TLGDDYTY

-283 YSQDKFAANNNFRN
+283 YTQDKFTANNNFRN

-302 DFLQRQIFVFNYKG
+302 DFLKRQIFVFNYKG

-328 PENFNRMV
+328 PEYFNRMV

-350 APVISLLFLA
+350 APVVSLLFLA

-366 IAERNNCNPHP
+366 IAEKNNCNPHP

-382 KYSTPRIEF
+382 KYSSPRIEF
-391 MQDQIELAINEK
+391 MQDQIDLAINEK
-403 LYDFAEVDKFISKTE
+403 LYDFAEVDKFISRTDI
-418 LRIEELKSQR
+418 RMEELKTQR

-436 RCNDPTDKENLVA
+436 RCKDPTAKEDLID
-449 RRDSF
+449 RRDF
-454 TAEIGK
+454 LTAEIGE

-499 NKEKDYEER
+499 NKEKDYEGR

>member
-8 TVRNNLSQ
+8 AVRNNLSQ

-34 LIDALHYAANDEKT
+34 LIDALHYAADEEKT
-48 NLENEQKLLVEGI
+48 TLKNEQKLLVEGI
-61 NCDPDFAARQM
+61 NCDPDIAVRQM

-95 PGEVLPEEA
+95 PGEVSPEEA

-112 NKMWGCGSPV
+112 NKMWG
-122 ETSAQQKHRPSR
+122 K
-134 EARPDYEM
+134 DYEV
-142 IVATHLNA
+142 IVVTHLNA

-167 KKMNENKAMYQ
+167 RKMNENKAMYQ
-178 LFRKTSD
+178 HFRKTSD
-185 EVCLEHGLSV
+185 AICLEHGLSV

-208 YKAMQKGFKTKYDYM
+208 YKAMQKGIKTKYDYM

-229 AVVRSANE
+229 AIVRSANE

-260 DEHAVKLT
+260 DEHAVNLS
-268 TLGEIYTY
+268 TLGDDYTY
-276 EKIRERI
+276 EKVRERI
-283 YSQDKFAANNNFRN
+283 YSQDKFAANNNYRN
-297 YLYAN
+297 YVYAN
-302 DFLQRQIFVFNYKG
+302 DFLKNQIFVFNYKG

-328 PENFNRMV
+328 SENFNRMV
-336 SDFTKLI
+336 FDFTKLI
-343 VGGAVIG
+343 VGGAVLG

-382 KYSTPRIEF
+382 KYSSPRIEF
-391 MQDQIELAINEK
+391 MQDQIDLAINEK
-403 LYDFAEVDKFISKTE
+403 LYDFNEVDKFISNTE

-428 NKIYNQIR
+428 GRIYNQIR
-436 RCNDPTDKENLVA
+436 RCNDPTAKDDLIA
-449 RRDSF
+449 RRNF
-454 TAEIGK
+454 LTTEIG
-460 LREKLKLAK
+460 
-469 RIIKDSPELEEKL
+469 
-482 ETEKQLIREW
+482 
-492 YFPERQR
+492 
-499 NKEKDYEER
+499 

>member
-8 TVRNNLSQ
+8 AVRNNLSQ

-34 LIDALHYAANDEKT
+34 LIDALHYVGDKEKT
-48 NLENEQKLLVEGI
+48 NLENEKKLLVEGI
-61 NCDPDFAARQM
+61 NCDPDIAARQM

-95 PGEVLPEEA
+95 PGEVSPEEA

-112 NKMWGCGSPV
+112 NKMWGN
-122 ETSAQQKHRPSR
+122 
-134 EARPDYEM
+134 DYEV

-167 KKMNENKAMYQ
+167 RKMNENKAMYQ

-185 EVCLEHGLSV
+185 AVCLEHGLSV
-195 IEKPKGRRIPYNI
+195 IEKPKGKRIPYNI
-208 YKAMQKGFKTKYDYM
+208 YKAMQKGIKTKYDYM

-229 AVVRSANE
+229 AIMRSANE

-260 DEHAVKLT
+260 DEHAVNLT
-268 TLGEIYTY
+268 TLGDYYTY

-283 YSQDKFAANNNFRN
+283 YSQDKFAANNNYRN

-302 DFLQRQIFVFNYKG
+302 NFLQNQIFVFNYRN

-328 PENFNRMV
+328 PEIFNRMV

-343 VGGAVIG
+343 VGSAVLG

-360 LLFAGA
+360 LLFTGA
-366 IAERNNCNPHP
+366 IAEKNNCNPHP
-377 FTPKM
+377 FSPKM
-382 KYSTPRIEF
+382 KYSSPRIEF
-391 MQDQIELAINEK
+391 MQDQIDLAINEK
-403 LYDFAEVDKFISKTE
+403 LYDFAEVDKFISRTE

-454 TAEIGK
+454 TAEIGE

-499 NKEKDYEER
+499 DKEKDYDGR

>member
-8 TVRNNLSQ
+8 AVRNNLSQ
-16 VIDYASNKS
+16 VVDYASNKS

-34 LIDALHYAANDEKT
+34 LVSSLHYAADKDKT

-61 NCDPDFAARQM
+61 NCDPDIAARQM

-83 GVVAYHA
+83 SVVAYHA

-95 PGEVLPEEA
+95 PGEVSPEEA

-112 NKMWGCGSPV
+112 NKMWG
-122 ETSAQQKHRPSR
+122 A
-134 EARPDYEM
+134 DYEM
-142 IVATHLNA
+142 VVATHLNA

-156 IVINSVSMTDG
+156 IVINSVSMADG
-167 KKMNENKAMYQ
+167 RKMNENKAMYQ

-208 YKAMQKGFKTKYDYM
+208 YKAMQKGIKTKYDYM

-237 KQFFRIMTQ
+237 KQFFRIMKQ

-260 DEHAVKLT
+260 DEHAVNLT

-283 YSQDKFAANNNFRN
+283 YSQDKFTANNNFRN

-302 DFLQRQIFVFNYKG
+302 DFLQKQIFVFDYRG
-316 YEFKESRECYRH
+316 YEFKESRECYRY
-328 PENFNRMV
+328 PETFNRVV

-343 VGGAVIG
+343 VGGAVLG

-391 MQDQIELAINEK
+391 MQDQIDLAINEK

-436 RCNDPTDKENLVA
+436 RCKDPTDKENLVA
-449 RRDSF
+449 RRDSL
-454 TAEIGK
+454 TAEIGE
-460 LREKLKLAK
+460 LHEKLKLAK
-469 RIIKDSPELEEKL
+469 RIIKDSSALKEKL

-492 YFPERQR
+492 YFPERTR
-499 NKEKDYEER
+499 DKEKDYEGR

>member
-8 TVRNNLSQ
+8 AVRNNLSQ
-16 VIDYASNKS
+16 VVDYASNKS

-34 LIDALHYAANDEKT
+34 LIDALHYAGDKEKN

-61 NCDPDFAARQM
+61 NCDPDIAARQM
-72 IDTKEIYGKTD
+72 IDTKEIYGKT
-83 GVVAYHA
+83 GGIVAYHA

-95 PGEVLPEEA
+95 PGEVSPEEA
-104 QQVAMEVA
+104 QKVGMEVA
-112 NKMWGCGSPV
+112 NKMWG
-122 ETSAQQKHRPSR
+122 K
-134 EARPDYEM
+134 DYEM

-167 KKMNENKAMYQ
+167 RKMNEDKAMYQ

-185 EVCLEHGLSV
+185 AVCLEHGLSV
-195 IEKPKGRRIPYNI
+195 IENPKGKRIPYNI
-208 YKAMQKGFKTKYDYM
+208 YKAMQKGIKTKYDYM

-229 AVVRSANE
+229 AIVRSANE

-260 DEHAVKLT
+260 DKHGVNLS
-268 TLGEIYTY
+268 TLGDDYTY

-283 YSQDKFAANNNFRN
+283 YSQDKFATNDNYRN

-302 DFLQRQIFVFNYKG
+302 DFLQNQIFVFNYKG
-316 YEFKESRECYRH
+316 YEFKESRECYRNSKLFD
-328 PENFNRMV
+328 EMV
-336 SDFTKLI
+336 SDFSKLI
-343 VGGAVIG
+343 VGGAVLG

-360 LLFAGA
+360 LLFTGA

-377 FTPKM
+377 FSPKM
-382 KYSTPRIEF
+382 KYSAPRIEF
-391 MQDQIELAINEK
+391 MQDQIDLAINEK

-428 NKIYNQIR
+428 SRIYNQIR
-436 RCNDPTDKENLVA
+436 RCNDPTAKDNLIA

-454 TAEIGK
+454 TAEIGE

-469 RIIKDSPELEEKL
+469 RIIKDSPCLLENLEAEKA
-482 ETEKQLIREW
+482 LIREW

-499 NKEKDYEER
+499 DKEKYYEGR

>member
-8 TVRNNLSQ
+8 AVRNNLSQ
-16 VIDYASNKS
+16 VVDYASNKN

-34 LIDALHYAANDEKT
+34 LIDALHYAADDEKT
-48 NLENEQKLLVEGI
+48 NLENEKKLLVGGI
-61 NCDPDFAARQM
+61 NCDPDIAARQM

-95 PGEVLPEEA
+95 PGEVSPEEA

-112 NKMWGCGSPV
+112 NKMWG
-122 ETSAQQKHRPSR
+122 K
-134 EARPDYEM
+134 DYEM

-167 KKMNENKAMYQ
+167 RKMNENKAMYQ

-185 EVCLEHGLSV
+185 EVCIEHGLSV
-195 IEKPKGRRIPYNI
+195 IENPKGKRIPYNI
-208 YKAMQKGFKTKYDYM
+208 YKAMQKDIKTKYDYM

-260 DEHAVKLT
+260 DKYAVNLS

-283 YSQDKFAANNNFRN
+283 YSQDKFTANNNFRN

-302 DFLQRQIFVFNYKG
+302 DFLKRQIFVFDYKG

-328 PENFNRMV
+328 PETFNRMV

-382 KYSTPRIEF
+382 KYSAPRIEF
-391 MQDQIELAINEK
+391 MQDQIDLAINEK
-403 LYDFAEVDKFISKTE
+403 LYDFAEVDKFISRTE

-428 NKIYNQIR
+428 GRIYNQIR
-436 RCNDPTDKENLVA
+436 RCNDPTAKDDLVD
-449 RRDSF
+449 RRDF
-454 TAEIGK
+454 LTAEIGE

-469 RIIKDSPELEEKL
+469 RIIKDSPVLEEKL
-482 ETEKQLIREW
+482 ETEKQLICEW

-499 NKEKDYEER
+499 DKEKDYGGR

>member
-8 TVRNNLSQ
+8 AVRNNLSQ
-16 VIDYASNKS
+16 VVDYASNKS

-34 LIDALHYAANDEKT
+34 LVSSLHYAADKDKT

-61 NCDPDFAARQM
+61 NCDPDIAARQM
-72 IDTKEIYGKTD
+72 IDTKEIYGKTG

-95 PGEVLPEEA
+95 PGEVSPEEA
-104 QQVAMEVA
+104 QQVAMDVA
-112 NKMWGCGSPV
+112 NKMWG
-122 ETSAQQKHRPSR
+122 K
-134 EARPDYEM
+134 DYEM

-167 KKMNENKAMYQ
+167 RKMNENKAMYQ

-195 IEKPKGRRIPYNI
+195 IEKPKGKRIPYNI
-208 YKAMQKGFKTKYDYM
+208 YKAMQKGIKTKYDYM

-229 AVVRSANE
+229 AIIRSANE

-283 YSQDKFAANNNFRN
+283 YSQDKYAANNNFRN

-302 DFLQRQIFVFNYKG
+302 DFLKRQIFVFDYKG

-328 PENFNRMV
+328 PEYFNRMV

-391 MQDQIELAINEK
+391 MQDQIDLAINEK

-436 RCNDPTDKENLVA
+436 RCNDPTAKDDLIA
-449 RRDSF
+449 RRDFLTS
-454 TAEIGK
+454 EIGS
-460 LREKLKLAK
+460 LREKIYIAK
-469 RIIKDSPELEEKL
+469 RIIKDRPGLEESL
-482 ETEKQLIREW
+482 EAEKSLIREW
-492 YFPERQR
+492 YFPERVQI
-499 NKEKDYEER
+499 KEKYYEGR

>member
-8 TVRNNLSQ
+8 AVRNNLSQ
-16 VIDYASNKS
+16 VVDYASNKS
-25 KTDLSKYSD
+25 KTDLSKYPD
-34 LIDALHYAANDEKT
+34 LLDALHYAADEEKT
-48 NLENEQKLLVEGI
+48 SLENEQKLLVEGI
-61 NCDPDFAARQM
+61 NCDPDIAARQM

-95 PGEVLPEEA
+95 PGEVSPEEA

-112 NKMWGCGSPV
+112 NKMWG
-122 ETSAQQKHRPSR
+122 K
-134 EARPDYEM
+134 DYEVV
-142 IVATHLNA
+142 VATHLNA

-167 KKMNENKAMYQ
+167 RKMNENAAMYWQ
-178 LFRKTSD
+178 FRKTSD
-185 EVCLEHGLSV
+185 AVCIEYGLSV

-208 YKAMQKGFKTKYDYM
+208 YKAMQKGIKTKYDYM

-246 KGYWFDNGK
+246 KGYWFDNGR

-260 DEHAVKLT
+260 DEHAVNLT
-268 TLGEIYTY
+268 TLGDDYSY

-283 YSQDKFAANNNFRN
+283 YSQDKITANNNYRN
-297 YLYAN
+297 YVYAN
-302 DFLQRQIFVFNYKG
+302 DFLQKQIFVFNYKG

-328 PENFNRMV
+328 PECFSRTV
-336 SDFTKLI
+336 SDFTRLI
-343 VGGAVIG
+343 VGGAVLN

-366 IAERNNCNPHP
+366 IAEKNNCNPHP

-382 KYSTPRIEF
+382 KYSAPRIEF
-391 MQDQIELAINEK
+391 MQDQIDLAINEK
-403 LYDFAEVDKFISKTE
+403 LYDFNEVDKFISNTE

-436 RCNDPTDKENLVA
+436 RCKDPTAKDDLIA
-449 RRDSF
+449 RRDF
-454 TAEIGK
+454 LTTEIGE

-469 RIIKDSPELEEKL
+469 RIIKDSPALEEKL

-499 NKEKDYEER
+499 DKEKYYEER